1 MLETGYEVVGGI
13 RLAPDSDQWF
23 EHDKEQGV
31 LFSEMRL
38 RVIW

>member
-13 RLAPDSDQWF
+13 RLAQDSNQWF
-23 EHDKEQGV
+23 QHDKGQEV